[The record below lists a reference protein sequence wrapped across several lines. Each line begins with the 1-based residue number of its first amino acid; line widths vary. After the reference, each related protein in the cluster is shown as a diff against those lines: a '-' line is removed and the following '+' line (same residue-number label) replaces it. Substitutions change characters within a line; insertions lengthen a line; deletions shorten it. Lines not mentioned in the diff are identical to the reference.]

1 MKLTQHT
8 KERMS
13 QRNITHEVFD
23 IILNNGR
30 ISHAPGGA
38 LKIFFGNKEAGQ
50 IISELK
56 NTIKLI
62 ERAKGGTLVVKDKEA
77 LTVYKDFN

>member
-1 MKLTQHT
+1 MMKLTQHT
-8 KERMS
+8 QERMS
-13 QRNITHEVFD
+13 QRNISD
-23 IILNNGR
+23 DAIGIILRNGR

-38 LKIFFGNKEAGQ
+38 MKIFFGNKEASL

-62 ERAKGGTLVVKDKEA
+62 ERAKGGTLIVADEKA
-77 LTVYKDFN
+77 LTAYKKQ